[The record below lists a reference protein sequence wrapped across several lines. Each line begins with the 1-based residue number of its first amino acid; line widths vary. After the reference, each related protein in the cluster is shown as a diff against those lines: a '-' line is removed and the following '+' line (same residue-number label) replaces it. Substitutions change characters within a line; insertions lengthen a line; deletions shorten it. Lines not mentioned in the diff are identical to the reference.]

1 MGPADDSYDLSLAA
15 ASLRSNSADVHVLL
29 KALSSE
35 LSDTLG
41 ERLQMEHVGGRFR
54 KSDVIASVRI
64 AMGNDTFEAVI
75 EGPVLHCSVGH
86 SSGGIRIRSETVEMN
101 EWIVRLLGALQSE
114 AAHSESARLALEHIV
129 IGGIQ

>member
-75 EGPVLHCSVGH
+75 EGPVLRCSVGH
-86 SSGGIRIRSETVEMN
+86 SSGGIRMFDSSARCSPRRP
-101 EWIVRLLGALQSE
+101 IVRAP
-114 AAHSESARLALEHIV
+114 V
-129 IGGIQ
+129 

>member
-75 EGPVLHCSVGH
+75 EGPVLRCSVGH